1 MLMDFTDNDS
11 NQKIIC
17 DIHHYLASTC
27 RFFRSGERKYQQ
39 FWKLWGWF
47 DSYVLRNRIL
57 SIDRFFNRW
66 PILILASQLYM
77 ETRKKSLHQ
86 LCMDEKGTIRMRYDY
101 RVYVYVPLWLQLIE
115 NWFLSLGKL
124 LETNNDGHYGGRKL
138 LQQHI
143 RQFVELFEAIWLEH
157 SAISLPS
164 FVSFGQSNVW

>member
-17 DIHHYLASTC
+17 DIHQHLASTC

-39 FWKLWGWF
+39 FWKLCGWF

-164 FVSFGQSNVW
+164 FFSFGQSNVW